1 MQETDFRYVKIDETE
16 NWNKDFIKDLGP
28 GAKIVATYIFDA
40 TERTHLCEATP
51 SYFLRYAGTE
61 IQPGRE
67 LSDSEN
73 EHYDEVVREAEFKC
87 NDNDHYRH
95 CRDVKDSHPVPTK
108 DAETL
113 DEVLEDF
120 FANPW

>member
-16 NWNKDFIKDLGP
+16 HWDKDFIKELGP
-28 GAKIVATYIFDA
+28 GAKIIATYVFDA
-40 TERTHLCEATP
+40 TERAHLCEATP

-67 LSDSEN
+67 LSDAEN
-73 EHYDEVVREAEFKC
+73 EHYDEVVREAEFNC

-95 CRDVKDSHPVPTK
+95 CFDVKDSHPVPTK

-113 DEVLEDF
+113 DDVLEDF